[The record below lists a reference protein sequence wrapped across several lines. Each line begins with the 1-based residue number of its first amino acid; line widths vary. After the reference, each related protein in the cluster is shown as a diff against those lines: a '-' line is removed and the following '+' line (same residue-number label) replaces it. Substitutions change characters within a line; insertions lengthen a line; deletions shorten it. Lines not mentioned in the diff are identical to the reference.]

1 MDVFMEKV
9 VIGLLISLIPLSIL
23 GSIWVARMISASN
36 EERRSTDR
44 RLRDVETE
52 LKDLRKVYVSL
63 GKIDTNIEHILEQ
76 LHDAAGSLVGLS
88 SWQKERESAIDE
100 AVQFIREARADGI
113 RSKT

>member
-1 MDVFMEKV
+1 MDIFMEKV

-44 RLRDVETE
+44 RLRDVESE
-52 LKDLRKVYVSL
+52 LKDLRKVYISL
-63 GKIDTNIEHILEQ
+63 GKIDTNIEHMLES
-76 LHDAAGSLVGLS
+76 LHDAAHRLVGLS
-88 SWQKERESAIDE
+88 NWQKERESAIDE